1 MKKII
6 TIGITLAL
14 IAAMII
20 PTGVFAADVVISG
33 GVAIPTISTI
43 SPASGVQGNTY
54 TLVTISGTY
63 LTSASAVTFGGTL
76 VTADTIVVAGNG
88 LSLTCTVSIGSSATA
103 DVRDVSVTTPG
114 GTATKTSAFTVT
126 ASSITVT
133 APVVAAL
140 GDMVRGETVTATAS
154 PAGSVDTNAQNWEV
168 AAKDEKTPNVGY
180 MVKTGPTPLDAK
192 FQISRTSTT
201 EDLANADTGITYD
214 ETSNPTKSL
223 PFYVSQV
230 IASDEEAGSYSIT
243 ITFTG
248 TCQ

>member
-1 MKKII
+1 MKKLV

-14 IAAMII
+14 IAAMIV

-54 TLVTISGTY
+54 SVTITGTY
-63 LTSASAVTFGGTL
+63 LTDADPVTFSGSDIT
-76 VTADTIVVAGNG
+76 TNTIIVAGDG
-88 LSLTCTVSIGSSATA
+88 LSLTCNVVIGSSAA
-103 DVRDVSVTTPG
+103 DNVRDVSVTTPG
-114 GTATKTSAFTVT
+114 GTATKSTAFTIT

-133 APVVAAL
+133 APEIAAL
-140 GDMVRGETVTATAS
+140 DDMVRGETSAATAS
-154 PAGSVDTNAQNWEV
+154 TPGSVITNAQNWEV
-168 AAKDEKTPNVGY
+168 VAKDEKTPNTGY

-192 FQISRTSTT
+192 FQISRTSETT
-201 EDLANADTGITYD
+201 DLANADTGITYNQTTNSD
-214 ETSNPTKSL
+214 KNL
-223 PFYVSQV
+223 PFYVSQA
-230 IASDEEAGSYSIT
+230 IASNEEAGSYSIT